1 MADTND
7 LDNIIQQLL
16 GGVTLVSP
24 TGTGAVGTTAY
35 TPFSQGSTPTLTD
48 FQSILSKPPTTTS
61 TWNPT
66 IFAPSSPASSSES
79 SSPPATTLD
88 INTQATIDTTEYT
101 PFQTPP
107 PIAPD
112 VNVTTGESASEWI
125 QRWLPNSAAFWQN
138 FAQADVAQSDQLM
151 QQAMEAYNARMNEL
165 AGLLNQ
171 GVSDIG
177 TTREDYLG
185 SLGDA
190 TSVYSIGLDQA
201 LNALTG
207 EDASFWQN
215 LAKTSVTDADQLMRQ
230 AMDVFGTRMNELSGA
245 LNQGL
250 SDIGTARESYLGSLG
265 NAVNTYSGGLD
276 QALNVLQD
284 LASKSDLSNYMQNIQ
299 TGTIPQTTADMMD
312 QIKQNMI
319 DEAQYQLQY
328 ATQQNVNDVLETL
341 GAKNMLDSSR
351 MGQAMRGIAY
361 DQGNLMNSV
370 MRDIENQWMAR
381 RLQEPYNQLQAAVT
395 SLAGYEPLMDIATT
409 QLTGA
414 ANLSDLLAAQGLGE
428 WQSQRE
434 NLADAMLYGLQQA
447 ALPQQYY
454 EMAYRTPENIIAQ
467 QNAMMNQLQ
476 NLANTK
482 LSGAANISDMLAAQG
497 LAGWQSQ
504 RQNLADIM
512 QYGLQQ
518 AEMPKTFYQMAYTKP
533 TSAVEQQNTMMNQL
547 LNIWDTLLNAE
558 LQREAI
564 SAERDIA
571 DLQYDDSFD
580 FWDILF

>member
-1 MADTND
+1 
-7 LDNIIQQLL
+7 
-16 GGVTLVSP
+16 
-24 TGTGAVGTTAY
+24 
-35 TPFSQGSTPTLTD
+35 
-48 FQSILSKPPTTTS
+48 
-61 TWNPT
+61 
-66 IFAPSSPASSSES
+66 
-79 SSPPATTLD
+79 
-88 INTQATIDTTEYT
+88 
-101 PFQTPP
+101 
-107 PIAPD
+107 
-112 VNVTTGESASEWI
+112 
-125 QRWLPNSAAFWQN
+125 
-138 FAQADVAQSDQLM
+138 
-151 QQAMEAYNARMNEL
+151 MEAYNARMNEL

-171 GVSDIG
+171 GISDIG

-395 SLAGYEPLMDIATT
+395 SLAGYEPLRDIATT

>member
-24 TGTGAVGTTAY
+24 TGTGSVGTTAY
-35 TPFSQGSTPTLTD
+35 TPFSQGSAPSLLN

-66 IFAPSSPASSSES
+66 LFSQSDQPAPTPDTT
-79 SSPPATTLD
+79 SPPATTT
-88 INTQATIDTTEYT
+88 IAGTEGTIDTSEYT

-112 VNVTTGESASEWI
+112 VNVTTGESAAEWI

-138 FAQADVAQSDQLM
+138 FAQADVAQGDQLM

-171 GVSDIG
+171 GISNIG
-177 TTREDYLG
+177 TSREDYLG

-201 LNALTG
+201 LN
-207 EDASFWQN
+207 
-215 LAKTSVTDADQLMRQ
+215 
-230 AMDVFGTRMNELSGA
+230 
-245 LNQGL
+245 
-250 SDIGTARESYLGSLG
+250 
-265 NAVNTYSGGLD
+265 
-276 QALNVLQD
+276 VLQE
-284 LASKSDLSNYMQNIQ
+284 LADKSDLSNYMQNIQ

-312 QIKQNMI
+312 QIRQNMI
-319 DEAQYQLQY
+319 DEAQYQLQH
-328 ATQQNVNDVLETL
+328 ATQQNVNDVLESL
-341 GAKNMLDSSR
+341 GAKNMMDSSR
-351 MGQAMRGIAY
+351 MGQALRGIAY

-370 MRDIENQWMAR
+370 MRDIENQWMER
-381 RLQEPYNQLQAAVT
+381 RLQEPYNQLQAAVA
-395 SLAGYEPLMDIATT
+395 SLTGYEPLRDIATT
-409 QLTGA
+409 
-414 ANLSDLLAAQGLGE
+414 
-428 WQSQRE
+428 
-434 NLADAMLYGLQQA
+434 
-447 ALPQQYY
+447 
-454 EMAYRTPENIIAQ
+454 
-467 QNAMMNQLQ
+467 
-476 NLANTK
+476 K
-482 LSGAANISDMLAAQG
+482 LSGGANLSDMLAAQG

-533 TSAVEQQNTMMNQL
+533 TSAVEQQSAMMNQL